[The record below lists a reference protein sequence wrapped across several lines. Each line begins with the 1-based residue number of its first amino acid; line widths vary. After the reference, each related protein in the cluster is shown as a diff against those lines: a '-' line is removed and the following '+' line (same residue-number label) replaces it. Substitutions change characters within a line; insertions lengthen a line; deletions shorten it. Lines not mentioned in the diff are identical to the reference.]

1 MLFLIIDFNL
11 LSCEL
16 QNFLRLMWYLDS
28 FYKEII
34 LKQNKIII
42 LSQFPMKNLK
52 WFLFAFST
60 MEHVAFAFLCQAR
73 FPVVK
78 LIYYID
84 FGSASSACYLLKT
97 ISIIL

>member
-1 MLFLIIDFNL
+1 
-11 LSCEL
+11 
-16 QNFLRLMWYLDS
+16 MWYLES

-42 LSQFPMKNLK
+42 LSQFPVKNLK
-52 WFLFAFST
+52 WFLFASST
-60 MEHVAFAFLCQAR
+60 MENVFAFLCQAR

-78 LIYYID
+78 LICCIA